1 MNNRPCFNPPHSWD
15 FMNPEDDVYHTTP
28 YNDSSWCDDIKL
40 IKNII
45 MEEEGVEKDVSNPFV
60 GHDPILHYA

>member
-1 MNNRPCFNPPHSWD
+1 
-15 FMNPEDDVYHTTP
+15 
-28 YNDSSWCDDIKL
+28 
-40 IKNII
+40 